1 MPEFWLVITGS
12 GVLGL
17 GISFTSMWFLHQ
29 TSATT
34 YRYQSALEFR
44 NINVNTDKFPYKKFP
59 ALVTASQ

>member
-1 MPEFWLVITGS
+1 MPEFWLVITAS

-34 YRYQSALEFR
+34 YRYLMHLIFE
-44 NINVNTDKFPYKKFP
+44 IYM
-59 ALVTASQ
+59 